1 MKKVLVPSTKEESVY
16 YSDFTGKCF
25 GIFDPEVVLKLQFNY
40 GSERDGSEITLHL
53 TDCELEP
60 ILEII
65 KNNLTEEAK
74 KSLLNTL

>member
-25 GIFDPEVVLKLQFNY
+25 GTLNPEVILNLQFNY
-40 GSERDGSEITLHL
+40 GSKQDGSEITLHL
-53 TDCELEP
+53 TDDELEP
-60 ILEII
+60 ILQII

-74 KSLLNTL
+74 KSLLNIL